1 MAGNKAQGNRE
12 HPLEPKYRVTS
23 KFTHAQLS
31 NATIEV
37 NIIGHGRTIP
47 SLRAGNPDAE
57 GKMVLVLNFSFSTGR
72 PLEQVGH
79 LQRLT
84 QSKTD
89 AIVEHADPKI
99 ARFKLTI
106 PIRVE

>member
-1 MAGNKAQGNRE
+1 
-12 HPLEPKYRVTS
+12 
-23 KFTHAQLS
+23 
-31 NATIEV
+31 
-37 NIIGHGRTIP
+37 
-47 SLRAGNPDAE
+47 
-57 GKMVLVLNFSFSTGR
+57 MVLVLNFSFSTGR

-84 QSKTD
+84 QSETD